1 MERLGIWRL
10 TEIGWYLSGEIQE
23 NKLSIVG
30 DIQEMKNDQGF
41 VRACAVATA
50 LLSVTLSG
58 ASDLAAAEVNIYSYR
73 QEALI
78 KPQLEAFKKA
88 TGISYN
94 LITGSASGLLQRL
107 KNEGMNSPADM
118 LFTVDAGRLY
128 RARDM
133 GLLQKVRSKTL
144 EQIIPARFRDP
155 EGYWFGLGIR
165 ARAIFYSVD
174 RVKPS
179 ELSSYEDL
187 TNAKW
192 KGRILIRSSGN
203 IYNQSLVASLI
214 HHHGKQKAEAWAKGI
229 VANLARK
236 PQGGDSDQI
245 KAVAAGEGD
254 IAIANNYYYA
264 RLLASKKTKDQKVV
278 SRVGVFWPNQNDRGT
293 HVNVSGAAITKGAK
307 NKANAIKLL
316 EFLVGPEAQKI
327 YAEVG
332 YEFPVRDK
340 VGLGQIVAKMSEFK
354 MDSMP
359 LRVLGENN
367 AEAVRI
373 FDRVGWR

>member
-1 MERLGIWRL
+1 MLIRHKARP
-10 TEIGWYLSGEIQE
+10 T
-23 NKLSIVG
+23 
-30 DIQEMKNDQGF
+30 
-41 VRACAVATA
+41 ATIF
-50 LLSVTLSG
+50 
-58 ASDLAAAEVNIYSYR
+58 AAALVAVTPFLVAHAAAEEVNIYSYR
-73 QEALI
+73 KEALI

-88 TGISYN
+88 SGISYN

-144 EQIIPARFRDP
+144 ESIIPARFRDP

-179 ELSSYEDL
+179 DLSTYEDL
-187 TNAKW
+187 TSVKW

-203 IYNQSLVASLI
+203 IYNQSLMASLI
-214 HHHGKQKAEAWAKGI
+214 HHHGKSKAEAWAKGI

-236 PQGGDSDQI
+236 PQGGDTDQI

-254 IAIANNYYYA
+254 VAIANNYYYA
-264 RLLASKKTKDQKVV
+264 RLLVSKKAKDKKIIDK
-278 SRVGVFWPNQNDRGT
+278 VGVFWPNQNGRGT
-293 HVNVSGAAITKGAK
+293 HVNVSGAAITKGAR

-332 YEFPVRDK
+332 HEFPIRGK
-340 VGLGQIVAKMSEFK
+340 VGLGKIVAKMSRFK
-354 MDSMP
+354 MDAMP